1 MNVAIL
7 FGRKNSKSIKNK
19 NILKILSKPMF
30 MYPID
35 AAKKVK
41 EINKIYVSSDSNHIL
56 TEAEKKGC
64 IPIHRPKYLCNDK
77 ALLEDAIQHAVNY
90 CQNKNY
96 SFM

>member
-19 NILKILSKPMF
+19 NILKIFSKPMF

-41 EINKIYVSSDSNHIL
+41 EIDKIYVSSDSNHIL
-56 TEAEKKGC
+56 KESQKKGC
-64 IPIHRPKYLCNDK
+64 IPINRPKYLCNDK

-90 CQNKNY
+90 CQKKK
-96 SFM
+96 